1 MSEPQPGT
9 DQPSPGST
17 QPDEQQT
24 DNLDPQVDH
33 GPSELQDNVAFVL
46 GRAPSPPP
54 APDFVPSGQP
64 FVGGGKSSL
73 GAASTGQPMPT
84 APLPSQLPD
93 SVLASA
99 VVSGTPEAAPA
110 PGTSKKKG
118 IIVGVL
124 VGLVVLALLAA
135 VFVIVPWLKNT
146 AERAVQNYLVALS
159 NSNADE
165 ALSYAKEKPAD
176 LTFLTNDH
184 LKKSNETAAITDVT
198 VEESGT
204 RQPDTVTAHYKIG
217 EESITASFGVT
228 KIDDVWKINQVA
240 NSVLFESRWVGQGL
254 TVLLNDQAITS
265 TSVILFPGTY
275 RVTTENKYV
284 TVGDVVVNVKDP
296 SALVD
301 TTSMSASLT
310 DEGASA
316 VRQAAARKWE
326 SCLAEKVTF
335 PVGCGYFVTSPDH
348 PIKEGSL
355 KWSQTKAPTPVEDAS
370 VSLSLDNPLQAVGAF
385 NARVHGYAD
394 FADTT
399 ALYGY
404 IDWDVTGFTAD
415 LSKEEVL
422 VTFDFPTRVNT

>member
-1 MSEPQPGT
+1 MC
-9 DQPSPGST
+9 
-17 QPDEQQT
+17 
-24 DNLDPQVDH
+24 
-33 GPSELQDNVAFVL
+33 
-46 GRAPSPPP
+46 P
-54 APDFVPSGQP
+54 AP
-64 FVGGGKSSL
+64 
-73 GAASTGQPMPT
+73 
-84 APLPSQLPD
+84 
-93 SVLASA
+93 LALRLLLA
-99 VVSGTPEAAPA
+99 
-110 PGTSKKKG
+110 TSKKKG

-204 RQPDTVTAHYKIG
+204 RQPDTVTAHYKVG

-240 NSVLFESRWVGQGL
+240 NKVVFESRWVDQGL
-254 TVLLNDQAITS
+254 NVLLNDQTITS
-265 TSVILFPGTY
+265 TSVYLFPGTY
-275 RVTTENKYV
+275 RVRTGNKYV
-284 TVGDVVVNVKDP
+284 TVGDMAVNVTDP
-296 SALVD
+296 SSFVD

-310 DEGASA
+310 DEGTSA
-316 VRQAAARKWE
+316 VRQAAVQKWE

-335 PVGCGYFVTSPDH
+335 PVGCGYFVVSPDH

-370 VSLSLDNPLQAVGAF
+370 VSLSLENPLQAVGAF